1 MATRVDHFPVTPRRA
16 QRSYPWHEWTDGGTW
31 MLVRGEDF
39 DAEIE
44 VFRNKLYAQ
53 ASRRG
58 LKVRTHKEPR
68 RPWMASRR
76 TARCCSCSSTATP
89 PRSPMPG
96 TPRPR
101 R

>member
-1 MATRVDHFPVTPRRA
+1 MARTIDRFPVTPRRT

-58 LKVRTHKEPR
+58 LKVRTHKEQAEAAQR
-68 RPWMASRR
+68 GVEKNREALFVQFYGH
-76 TARCCSCSSTATP
+76 TAA
-89 PRSPMPG
+89 
-96 TPRPR
+96 
-101 R
+101 